1 MLVVY
6 SLLFIALFLLLTFT
20 TGKFFKTA
28 GDYKI
33 VSVIHKNNAQL
44 VFIFGILYFAFVVFQ
59 IIKWGKGMLPV
70 AASQHGAEYDRLMH
84 TTMAIILFVFVVT
97 HILLFY
103 FIIRYYYRRN
113 HKASYITHN
122 TKLEILW
129 TAIPSIVLIVLISK
143 GLYNWNT
150 IMKPLT
156 DKDNPVIV
164 ELYAKQ
170 FDWTA
175 RYAGAD
181 KKLGRAN
188 FQLIQGANFLGIDST
203 DVSSKD
209 DKIVKNEFHIPV
221 GKPVQ
226 FVFRS
231 QDVIHSAYMPHFRAQ
246 MNCVPG
252 LKTQFNF
259 VPTITTNEMRQNVK
273 DATFDYYV
281 LCNKICGAAHYNMKM
296 KIVVDTPEEYEKW
309 LNEQKTFQ

>member
-6 SLLFIALFLLLTFT
+6 SLVFILLFLVLTFT
-20 TGKFFKTA
+20 TGKYFNTT

-33 VSVIHKNNAQL
+33 FHKMNKNQAQL
-44 VFIFGILYFAFVVFQ
+44 VFIFGVLFFLFVIWQ
-59 IIKWGKGMLPV
+59 IARWGKGLLPV
-70 AASQHGAEYDRLMH
+70 AASEHGAEYDKLMKI
-84 TTMAIILFVFVVT
+84 TMIIIFAVFVLT
-97 HILLFY
+97 HIVLFY
-103 FIIRYYYRRN
+103 FVLKYYHRRN
-113 HKASYITHN
+113 NKAAYVTHN
-122 TKLEILW
+122 TKLEIVW
-129 TAIPSIVLIVLISK
+129 TVIPTVVLAILIYQ
-143 GLYNWNT
+143 GLYNWNS

-156 DKDNPVIV
+156 DKDQPVIV

-175 RYAGAD
+175 RYAGTD
-181 KKLGRAN
+181 KQLGRAN
-188 FQLIQGANFLGIDST
+188 FQLIKGANFLGLDST
-203 DVSSKD
+203 DVSSQD
-209 DKIVKNEFHIPV
+209 DKIVKGEFHIPV

-273 DATFDYYV
+273 NAAFDYYL
-281 LCNKICGAAHYNMKM
+281 LCNKICGTAHYNMQM

-309 LNEQKTFQ
+309 LADQKTFQ

>member
-1 MLVVY
+1 MLIVY
-6 SLLFIALFLLLTFT
+6 SLLFIFLFLLFTFL
-20 TGKFFKTA
+20 TGKFLKTTSN
-28 GDYKI
+28 YPILEK
-33 VSVIHKNNAQL
+33 VEKNQAQL
-44 VFIFGILYFAFVVFQ
+44 VFIFGVLYFGFVVFQ
-59 IIKWGKGMLPV
+59 LVRWSKGLLPI
-70 AASQHGAEYDRLMH
+70 AASQHGAEYDELMRI
-84 TTMAIILFVFVVT
+84 TMFIILLVFVLT

-103 FIIRYYYRRN
+103 FIIRFYYRKNR
-113 HKASYITHN
+113 KSAYITHN

-129 TAIPSIVLIVLISK
+129 TAIPSFVLIILISK
-143 GLYNWNT
+143 GLYNWNS
-150 IMKPLT
+150 IMEPLT
-156 DKDNPVIV
+156 EKDNPVII

-175 RYAGAD
+175 RYAGTD
-181 KKLGRAN
+181 KKLGRAH

-252 LKTQFNF
+252 LQTQFNF
-259 VPTITTNEMRQNVK
+259 LPTYTTHQMRQTVK
-273 DATFDYYV
+273 NADFDYYL